1 MTMTD
6 NDFDWLCGM
15 IRRESAIVLEP
26 GKEYLAESRLHP
38 IARKQGY
45 ESVGH
50 LVRDLMGGKAAEL
63 RDDVIDAMTTNETSF
78 FRDIHPW
85 NTLRNELIP
94 ELLERNKLT
103 RRITVWC
110 GASSSGQEPYTLS
123 LLLQESFGA
132 QLAGWRVEIVAT
144 DLSPTMLERA
154 ATGRYSQLE
163 VNRGLPAPMLVRW
176 FTRAG
181 MDWQIADDVRRM
193 VSFHQVN
200 LDDRST
206 WGVVPK
212 ADMVFLRNVLIYFDV
227 PTKQAILRAVRERL
241 DPGGVLFLGSA
252 ETTVSLVDECFDR
265 EQSGKTIY
273 FRSR

>member
-6 NDFDWLCGM
+6 TDFDWLCGM
-15 IRRESAIVLEP
+15 IRKESAIVLEP

-50 LVRDLMGGKAAEL
+50 LVRDLMGGKATDL
-63 RDDVIDAMTTNETSF
+63 RDHVIDAMTTNETSF
-78 FRDIHPW
+78 FRDTHPW
-85 NTLRNELIP
+85 ETLRQELVP
-94 ELLERNKLT
+94 ELLERNRLT

-110 GASSSGQEPYTLS
+110 GASSSGQEPYTLG
-123 LLLQESFGA
+123 LLLQEHFA
-132 QLAGWRVEIVAT
+132 EQLKGWRVDIVAT

-154 ATGRYSQLE
+154 GTGRYSQLE
-163 VNRGLPAPMLVRW
+163 VNRGLPASMLVRW

-181 MDWQIADDVRRM
+181 MEWQIHDDIRRM

-206 WGVVPK
+206 WGAVPQ
-212 ADMVFLRNVLIYFDV
+212 ADLVMLRNVLIYFDV
-227 PTKQAILRAVRERL
+227 PTKQAILRAVADRME
-241 DPGGVLFLGSA
+241 PGAALFLGSA
-252 ETTVSLVDECFDR
+252 ETTQSLVDCFDR
-265 EQSGKTIY
+265 AQSGKTVF
-273 FRSR
+273 FRKR